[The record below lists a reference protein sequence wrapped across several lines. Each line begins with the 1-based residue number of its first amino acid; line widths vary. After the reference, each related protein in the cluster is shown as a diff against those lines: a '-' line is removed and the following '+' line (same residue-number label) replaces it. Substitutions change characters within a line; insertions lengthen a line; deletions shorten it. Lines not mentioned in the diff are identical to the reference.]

1 MSSTANTFSK
11 LRALLKESYGKKGP
25 KAQSMEEASKDPMK
39 FMEKN
44 KNPSWKKL
52 KGVAFK

>member
-52 KGVAFK
+52 KGVAF